1 MSVTE
6 TDAVGAENERGD
18 RSGPTPALRTRGLR
32 AYGGSPETSRID
44 LALDANEGVA
54 PSDVASL
61 LRGVDRETLRRYPS
75 VRDLEATFAARW
87 GVSADRV
94 IVTAGADDALERVCR
109 AWLDPGRIAILT
121 KPTFSMLWRYVAMN
135 EGIRAEVD
143 WMDGAFPT
151 RDVIGIGREID
162 PAIVFI
168 VSPNNPTGNVAT
180 WEDVR
185 AISEALPN
193 AVVVLD
199 QAYAEFADEDL
210 TARALALNNVIVT
223 RTLSKAYGLAGLRVG
238 YAIGPEKLIEP
249 LRVVGHPYPVS
260 GLSVAVA
267 AAAIAGDQGG
277 MRASVAQVTAERQQL
292 AAFLQARGV
301 WSVSSQ
307 ANFVLARFCGSAGP
321 VRQGLADRGIGV
333 RGFGDEPSLRDF
345 LRITCP
351 GNERDFQR
359 LLAALAE
366 VMS

>member
-1 MSVTE
+1 MNATQ
-6 TDAVGAENERGD
+6 TDAVRAGSKRCD
-18 RSGPTPALRTRGLR
+18 TDGPTPALRTQGLR
-32 AYGGSPETSRID
+32 AYGGSTEAGRID

-54 PSDVASL
+54 PSDLASM

-75 VRDLEATFAARW
+75 VRGLETAFAAGW
-87 GVSADRV
+87 GVAADRV
-94 IVTAGADDALERVCR
+94 IVTAGADDALERICR
-109 AWLDPGRIAILT
+109 AWLDPGRTAILT

-135 EGIRAEVD
+135 EGTRAEVE

-151 RDVIGIGREID
+151 RNVIALGRDID

-185 AISEALPN
+185 MISDAFPG

-210 TARALALNNVIVT
+210 TARALELNNVIVT

-238 YAIGPEKLIEP
+238 YAIGSEQLISP

-267 AAAIAGDQGG
+267 TAAIAGDQGG
-277 MRASVAQVTAERQQL
+277 MRSSGGDLGCSCTRGVCGAFLLRQTSYWEGSPGLRNVCGTVWPSAASVCVALVMSQSCATA
-292 AAFLQARGV
+292 
-301 WSVSSQ
+301 
-307 ANFVLARFCGSAGP
+307 CGSPAQETK
-321 VRQGLADRGIGV
+321 VRIKGYW
-333 RGFGDEPSLRDF
+333 
-345 LRITCP
+345 
-351 GNERDFQR
+351 R
-359 LLAALAE
+359 LLRR
-366 VMS
+366 

>member
-1 MSVTE
+1 MNATQ
-6 TDAVGAENERGD
+6 TDAVRAGSKRCD
-18 RSGPTPALRTRGLR
+18 TDGPTPALRTQGLR
-32 AYGGSPETSRID
+32 AYGGSTEAGRID

-54 PSDVASL
+54 PSDLASM

-75 VRDLEATFAARW
+75 VRGLETAFAAGW
-87 GVSADRV
+87 GVAADRV
-94 IVTAGADDALERVCR
+94 IVTAGADDALERICR
-109 AWLDPGRIAILT
+109 AWLDPGRTAILT

-135 EGIRAEVD
+135 EGTRAEVE

-151 RDVIGIGREID
+151 RNVIALGRDID

-185 AISEALPN
+185 MISDAFPG

-210 TARALALNNVIVT
+210 TARALELNNVIVT

-238 YAIGPEKLIEP
+238 YAIGSEQLISP

-267 AAAIAGDQGG
+267 TAAIAGDQGG
-277 MRASVAQVTAERQQL
+277 MRSSVAQVIVERRRL
-292 AAFLQARGV
+292 GMFLHERGV
-301 WSVSSQ
+301 WCVPSQ
-307 ANFVLARFCGSAGP
+307 ANFVLGRFSGTAER
-321 VRQGLADRGIGV
+321 VRHGLAERGISV
-333 RGFGDEPSLRDF
+333 RGFGDEPVLCDC

-351 GNERDFQR
+351 GNEGAYQR